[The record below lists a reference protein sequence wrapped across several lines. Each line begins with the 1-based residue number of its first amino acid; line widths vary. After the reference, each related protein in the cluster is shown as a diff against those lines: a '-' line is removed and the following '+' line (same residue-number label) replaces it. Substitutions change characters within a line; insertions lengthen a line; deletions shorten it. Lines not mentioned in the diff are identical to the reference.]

1 MELASLIEAILFY
14 RAGPMKTG
22 ELGKMLG
29 KKPDE
34 LDRMLTALGERLTDR
49 GIRLV
54 CTEDTVALATAPEAS
69 NFIEALRKEEL
80 EGDLGK
86 ATLETL
92 TMVLYRAPVG
102 KSEIDYIRG
111 VNSASSIRTLLVRG
125 LIERK
130 RSEETSRRFVYVP
143 TLETLAYLGISKAG
157 DLPEYREVREEV
169 SRFRRE
175 LSSGGGSA
183 FGGQN
188 ANDEELVKPSEE
200 ESTIA
205 AHGEENA

>member
-1 MELASLIEAILFY
+1 
-14 RAGPMKTG
+14 MKRG

-54 CTEDTVALATAPEAS
+54 CTEDTGALATAPEAS

-130 RSEETSRRFVYVP
+130 RSEETSRRFVYIP
-143 TLETLAYLGISKAG
+143 TLETLAYLGISKAE
-157 DLPEYREVREEV
+157 DLPEYGEVREEV

-175 LSSGGGSA
+175 FSSGGESA

-188 ANDEELVKPSEE
+188 ANDEEL
-200 ESTIA
+200 A
-205 AHGEENA
+205 